1 MTKRKIAKQALTY
14 TAVIMV
20 IGLVLILTS
29 GWLGD
34 YMGSNALQ
42 NQGGVM
48 DTSEYERIMQN
59 TTENVRSIGFIVSI
73 ISGIGLV
80 MSGYALYNQLDD
92 QLEVEKTE
100 AKTSQTPLKPQ

>member
-1 MTKRKIAKQALTY
+1 MTKQKVAKQVLTY

-20 IGLVLILTS
+20 IGLVLISTS

-42 NQGGVM
+42 NQGGMM
-48 DTSEYERIMQN
+48 DTSEYERIIKN
-59 TTENVRSIGFIVSI
+59 TTDNVRAIGFIVSM

-80 MSGYALYNQLDD
+80 MSGHALYNQLDD
-92 QLEVEKTE
+92 QKEVEKAE
-100 AKTSQTPLKPQ
+100 ANTSQTPLDTQ

>member
-1 MTKRKIAKQALTY
+1 MTKQKIAKQTLTY

-20 IGLVLILTS
+20 IGLVLILAS

-42 NQGGVM
+42 NQGGMM
-48 DTSEYERIMQN
+48 DTSEYERIIQI
-59 TTENVRSIGFIVSI
+59 TTDNVRAIGFIVSI

-80 MSGYALYNQLDD
+80 MSGYALYNLLDD
-92 QLEVEKTE
+92 QGE
-100 AKTSQTPLKPQ
+100 AETSQTPLEPK

>member
-1 MTKRKIAKQALTY
+1 MTKQKIAKQALTY
-14 TAVIMV
+14 NAVIMV

-29 GWLGD
+29 GWLGE

-59 TTENVRSIGFIVSI
+59 TTQNVRSVGFIVSI

-80 MSGYALYNQLDD
+80 MSGYALYNQMDD